1 MEFICLLKCSSP
13 SFLEYLYQ
21 RLKRL
26 FSQPMFTSVLYNIN
40 TRDNTENQNLTTK
53 PRRKQLLILISFPQS
68 LLDYNRIPVNNDAM
82 IVSQNLRPKIREKQ
96 RQCFHFISVLVSDKT
111 YAVEVNLSHYFQ
123 APATQ
128 AKIKLP

>member
-1 MEFICLLKCSSP
+1 
-13 SFLEYLYQ
+13 
-21 RLKRL
+21 
-26 FSQPMFTSVLYNIN
+26 
-40 TRDNTENQNLTTK
+40 
-53 PRRKQLLILISFPQS
+53 
-68 LLDYNRIPVNNDAM
+68 M